1 MTDFKPCPF
10 CGKQR
15 ISLIT
20 RLENLKGSSREVD
33 ADIAKTI
40 GWRYELSSF
49 SGLSFWIN
57 PAGKREELPNFTGSI
72 DAARSIFPNAMLI
85 YANEIGADGLPYVQ
99 LCTNTSTN
107 PVTVHAGIGATLEIA
122 WCVSRAESKGLFQ

>member
-1 MTDFKPCPF
+1 MTT
-10 CGKQR
+10 
-15 ISLIT
+15 LIK
-20 RLENLKGSSREVD
+20 RLEALTGPSREVD
-33 ADIAKTI
+33 AEIAKAT
-40 GWRYELSSF
+40 GWKPVQWEF
-49 SGLSFWIN
+49 
-57 PAGKREELPNFTGSI
+57 AGKYGVAWGAVPPNFTSSL

-122 WCVSRAESKGLFQ
+122 WCIAALKARDSSNEN

>member
-1 MTDFKPCPF
+1 MT
-10 CGKQR
+10 
-15 ISLIT
+15 LIK
-20 RLENLKGSSREVD
+20 RLEAATGPDRKLDDE
-33 ADIAKTI
+33 IALVT
-40 GWRYELSSF
+40 GWGFDPEFLTLQWTSPDGQISK
-49 SGLSFWIN
+49 SL
-57 PAGKREELPNFTGSI
+57 PPNFTGSI